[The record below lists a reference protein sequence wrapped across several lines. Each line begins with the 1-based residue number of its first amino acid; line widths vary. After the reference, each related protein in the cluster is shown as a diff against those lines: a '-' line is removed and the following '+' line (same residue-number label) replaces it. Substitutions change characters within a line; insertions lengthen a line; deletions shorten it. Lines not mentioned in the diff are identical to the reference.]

1 MRWVPRHLDC
11 GKLST
16 KLGHEVLAE
25 QVVEVL
31 GWVDNI
37 PEHMVIWVA
46 ADWVVK
52 EASDIFKEAGPH
64 VARAVGIVEAI
75 GSQVAG
81 DVHEKC
87 IDIIG

>member
-1 MRWVPRHLDC
+1 MPRHLDG

-16 KLGHEVLAE
+16 KLRHEVLTE

-52 EASDIFKEAGPH
+52 EASDIFKEAGSH
-64 VARAVGIVEAI
+64 VARAVRIVEAI

-81 DVHEKC
+81 DVCEKRV
-87 IDIIG
+87 DIIW